1 MKHLIYSIVVFILFS
16 VYGFRCGGDDGFDTQ
31 IAIWNKT
38 DTTLLI
44 RNVSWYYI
52 DKYGRAPMKTIQA
65 NSSFL
70 DEDEKWAIEERFYYV
85 SVFYDRFKNDGERYG
100 EFELIYEVLKGA
112 FIREFF
118 YTYEELERMNFTIVL
133 DSLTLGLKSPE

>member
-1 MKHLIYSIVVFILFS
+1 MKHLIYIIVVFILFS

-31 IAIWNKT
+31 IAIYNKT

-44 RNVSWYYI
+44 RNVRWYYI
-52 DKYGRAPMKTIQA
+52 DKYGRAPMKTNQA

>member
-1 MKHLIYSIVVFILFS
+1 M
-16 VYGFRCGGDDGFDTQ
+16 
-31 IAIWNKT
+31 
-38 DTTLLI
+38 
-44 RNVSWYYI
+44 
-52 DKYGRAPMKTIQA
+52 
-65 NSSFL
+65 

-133 DSLTLGLKSPE
+133 DSLTLGLKTPK